1 MTNDVA
7 SPLIRVAPDDS
18 GATTFARFR
27 YQAKVVFPYLLQCG
41 LGDGPVAVIPEHIE
55 DLLLRGQSGWRFVQ
69 IKTRDPA
76 RGMWTLG
83 DLLGEDGALR
93 SLFRSYSATQGC
105 DATYEAHLEQ
115 SVSPNG
121 NAKLLRT
128 AAGRR
133 TGALIEA
140 VRKALRIR
148 KATCV
153 SFLDRV
159 RLIDALPPREH
170 IDAVNLRLAGS
181 LGVALPHEALQHL
194 YADALVRIEA
204 AMAAEPIGVAWPTY
218 VLDESDEA
226 AKERYRHK
234 HLDRAECELFTARL
248 RGGSTRLLRR
258 KLNPDLPSPTRLEEK
273 LMLAGAPDNIIEDAK
288 VLRAFATAAEFEFL
302 QQTASTEQQKK
313 LADLQERLRFRAT
326 SVCAAATADPPG
338 PAVWESLQAALHA
351 APTTIDPNR
360 VLQQDPLLLM
370 GEVCELSDQCLVNWG
385 VKRA

>member
-1 MTNDVA
+1 MANDVV
-7 SPLIRVAPDDS
+7 SPPIRVAPDDS
-18 GATTFARFR
+18 GSTTFARFR
-27 YQAKVVFPYLLQCG
+27 YQAKVVFPYFLQCG

-55 DLLLRGQSGWRFVQ
+55 DLLLRGEKGWRFVQ

-76 RGMWTLG
+76 RGMWTLS
-83 DLLGEDGALR
+83 DLLGDDGALR
-93 SLFRSYSATQGC
+93 SLFRSYSATPDC
-105 DATYEAHLEQ
+105 EATYEAHLEQ

-128 AAGRR
+128 ADGRR
-133 TGALIEA
+133 ADDLIEA
-140 VRKALRIR
+140 VRKALGIR
-148 KATCV
+148 KTACV
-153 SFLDRV
+153 RFLDRV

-181 LGVALPHEALQHL
+181 IGVTLPHGALQRV
-194 YADALVRIEA
+194 YSDALARIET
-204 AMAAEPIGVAWPTY
+204 AMAAEPIGVPWPTY
-218 VLDESDEA
+218 VHDESDETS
-226 AKERYRHK
+226 KERFRQK
-234 HLDRAECELFTARL
+234 HLDRAECERFATLL

-273 LMLAGAPDNIIEDAK
+273 LMLAGAPDSIIEDAK
-288 VLRAFATAAEFEFL
+288 ALRAFASAAEFEFL

-326 SVCAAATADPPG
+326 SICAAASANPPG
-338 PAVWESLQAALHA
+338 PTVWENLQAALHA
-351 APTTIDPNR
+351 APQAIDPNG